1 MTQDITPSDTQ
12 NIALQ
17 KIKHWFQNETELKQV
32 MYVAGYAG
40 TGKTT
45 IVKFAIQE
53 LDLKICDLQKIR
65 KNPDASK
72 NGVFFAAFTG
82 KAALVMRKSGVP
94 ASTIHSLVYA
104 VSEASKEEI
113 DEATKLCDQMELDAA
128 QLSLGIERLDAQ
140 SKVKAE
146 RQRIKRMKEPSF
158 GLNELS
164 PLADAKLLVLDECSM
179 IGPEMA
185 ADVLSFGKPI
195 LVLGDPGQLP
205 PIKGEGA
212 FTVGEPDVF
221 LTEIHRQAA
230 ESPII
235 RLATMARQGIQ
246 IPYGWHDAAGD
257 VVKMSKRSADPALL
271 LAGDGSQVICGL
283 NRTRLM
289 LNQAMRREAGFAS
302 PGGDPMPTSE
312 DEKIIC
318 LKNRHDLGLI
328 NGMFLTLRDIRP
340 IDDLRFEAEVIKENG
355 YHVGRVDDE
364 GNYERFSLYSGHF
377 LDHVTYDR
385 HRGERDW
392 HDKKGLIEATFG
404 WAITCHKAQGSSF
417 DPVIVWDD
425 HMSRAEDDRRRWLY
439 TAITRAVSRL
449 LILD

>member
-1 MTQDITPSDTQ
+1 MTDQGITPSDTQ
-12 NIALQ
+12 NLALQ
-17 KIKHWFQNETELKQV
+17 KIKHWFQNETGRKQV
-32 MYVAGYAG
+32 MYIAGFAG
-40 TGKTT
+40 SGKTT

-53 LDLKICDLQKIR
+53 LDLKIGDLRVIR
-65 KNPDASK
+65 KNPGATAD
-72 NGVFFAAFTG
+72 VFFAAFTG
-82 KAALVMRKSGVP
+82 KAALVMRKAGVP

-104 VSEASKEEI
+104 VSETSKDEI

-128 QLSLGIERLDAQ
+128 QLSLGLGRLDIAV
-140 SKVKAE
+140 KVKAE
-146 RQRIKRMKEPSF
+146 RQRIKKMKEPSF
-158 GLNELS
+158 GLNQLS
-164 PLADAKLLVLDECSM
+164 PIADAKLLVLDECSM
-179 IGPEMA
+179 IGLEMA

-212 FTVGEPDVF
+212 FTSGEPDIF

-246 IPYGWHDAAGD
+246 IPYGWHDAVGD
-257 VVKMSKRSADPALL
+257 VVKMSRRLADPALL

-289 LNQAMRREAGFAS
+289 LNQAMRQEAGFAD
-302 PGGDPMPTSE
+302 GDPMPTSE
-312 DEKIIC
+312 NEKIIC

-328 NGMFLTLRDIRP
+328 NGMFLTLQDIRP
-340 IDDLRFEAEVIKENG
+340 IDDLRFEAEIIKENG
-355 YHVGRVDDE
+355 YHVGKIDDE
-364 GNYERFSLYSGHF
+364 GNYERFPLYAGHF
-377 LDHVTYDR
+377 LDHVAYDK
-385 HRGERDW
+385 HRAERDW

-425 HMSRAEDDRRRWLY
+425 HMSRSEDDRRRWLY